1 MSFNIVFM
9 GTPDFAV
16 PTLEQLSKSNVT
28 IKQVYS
34 QPPKKSNR
42 GMKLEKSPVHLFAEK
57 NNLNVR
63 TPINYMMILLFFN
76 LYILI

>member
-1 MSFNIVFM
+1 MKFNIVFM

-16 PTLEQLSKSNVT
+16 PALAKISQSLLT

-42 GMKLEKSPVHLFAEK
+42 
-57 NNLNVR
+57 
-63 TPINYMMILLFFN
+63 
-76 LYILI
+76 